1 LNLLAICDG
10 LTDAE
15 ADKVV
20 ATAKL
25 APKTF
30 RERPR
35 SSLRADEGVC
45 FTGRLAF
52 TIDVL
57 NDTGVQGWNS
67 VSAHT
72 KCGSCR
78 IAISPITTGAVVA
91 AVVVTAIVIVV
102 TAVVVIATGLGVVA
116 AVAPGLI
123 VLVTSRIS
131 DRKVGVRSLGRLT

>member
-1 LNLLAICDG
+1 MTLGSKAGTVCQHIRSAEVRWEG
-10 LTDAE
+10 LTE
-15 ADKVV
+15 
-20 ATAKL
+20 
-25 APKTF
+25 
-30 RERPR
+30 
-35 SSLRADEGVC
+35 
-45 FTGRLAF
+45 
-52 TIDVL
+52 
-57 NDTGVQGWNS
+57 
-67 VSAHT
+67 
-72 KCGSCR
+72 GSCR